1 MSSGYKP
8 LEMSSDDA
16 RKIIASDMHIGSK
29 NCNYQMNQYV
39 WKRNTTGQ
47 HIVDIGKMWQKIML
61 TARIIAAVDNPEDV
75 CVVSSKEMGHR
86 GIIKFSKFVG
96 SSSTSG
102 RFSPGTF
109 TNHSQAGFKEPRLV
123 IVTDPHEDHQ
133 AVREASYVNIPII
146 GLCDVDTPLKYID
159 VVIPCN
165 NKGAKS
171 VGLAWWLLAREV
183 QRLRGT
189 LSRSEEWDIM
199 PDLFFFRAAD
209 EIKKQEEQE
218 QAKADQE
225 AAHEADQ
232 QVQEGYE
239 NTDTW
244 TGDADAYQ
252 QQNINE
258 DWNGNKGPAD
268 WAAETG
274 DNVVPAA
281 TGEASTTADWAA
293 APETTTD
300 AAGW

>member
-1 MSSGYKP
+1 MSSGYKA
-8 LEMSSDDA
+8 LELTSDDA
-16 RKIIASDMHIGSK
+16 RKIIAADMHIGSK
-29 NCNYQMNQYV
+29 NCNYQMAQYC

-47 HIVDIGKMWQKIML
+47 HIIDIGKMWQKIML

-133 AVREASYVNIPII
+133 AVREASYVNIPVI

-165 NKGAKS
+165 NKGAKA

-189 LSRSEEWDIM
+189 LSRSEDWDTM
-199 PDLFFFRAAD
+199 PDLFFFRAPE

-218 QAKADQE
+218 QQKAQE
-225 AAHEADQ
+225 AAHADVEDHEQAYDGNEWAGEAD
-232 QVQEGYE
+232 
-239 NTDTW
+239 N
-244 TGDADAYQ
+244 YQ
-252 QQNINE
+252 QQPGMTE
-258 DWNGNKGPAD
+258 DWKNPGQTD
-268 WAAETG
+268 WAAEGGAEVAQEATG
-274 DNVVPAA
+274 AADWAQPAPAA
-281 TGEASTTADWAA
+281 TG
-293 APETTTD
+293 D